1 MQESSANNKRIA
13 KNTLVLYV
21 RMLFIMAVTLY
32 TSRVVLKILGVD
44 DFGIYNV
51 VGGVV
56 AMMGL
61 LKGAMSAA
69 TTRFITFELGKGNY
83 EQLRKTYCISVVIYI
98 IICIIFVI
106 LAETIGLWFLN
117 TQMTIP
123 EGRLTAANWVYQ
135 FTILSVAI
143 EMMCQPYNAVIIS
156 HEKMSFY
163 AYVSILE
170 VTLRLLIVYFLMILP
185 YDHLTF
191 YGLLMMITSIIVC
204 MTYHFYCRCNFSEC
218 KFKIYR
224 DKGLFLKMLS
234 YSGWNLFG
242 SASSLIKGQGLN
254 ILLNIFFT
262 PAVNA
267 ARGIAFQINGA
278 ISQFSQNFYT
288 AVRPQITKYYA
299 QDDLMNM
306 FKLVLRSSKLSFYL
320 NLMLG
325 VPLIIETP
333 EIIDLWLGQEPD
345 YVVVFS
351 RLIIIISMIDAMAQ
365 PLMTT
370 IHSTGHVSL
379 YQSLVGTMNILNLPI
394 SFVFLR
400 LGYAPVVV
408 FYVSLIITTISLFVR
423 LAIVKR
429 YIPSFPVSSYV
440 IDVFCVCVLVTLI
453 SIIVPLISYYYLD
466 NSISSVLIVC
476 IISEI
481 SIISTVF
488 IFGLKGDER
497 LFVRQIV
504 KKKLLHR

>member
-32 TSRVVLKILGVD
+32 TSRVVLKTLGVD
-44 DFGIYNV
+44 DYGIYNV
-51 VGGVV
+51 IGGVV

-69 TTRFITFELGKGNY
+69 TTRFLTFELGKNDF
-83 EQLRKTYCISVVIYI
+83 EQLSKTYSISVIIYI
-98 IICIIFVI
+98 LICVVFIL

-117 TQMTIP
+117 TELTIP
-123 EGRLTAANWVYQ
+123 NERLNAANWVYQ
-135 FTILSVAI
+135 FTVISVFI
-143 EMMCQPYNAVIIS
+143 EMLTQPYNAVIIS

-170 VTLRLLIVYFLMILP
+170 VILRLLIVYFLIILP

-204 MTYHFYCRCNFSEC
+204 LTYHIYCKYKFPEC
-218 KFKIYR
+218 KFKVYR
-224 DKGLFLKMLS
+224 DKKLFLELLS

-254 ILLNIFFT
+254 ILLNMFFT

-299 QDDLMNM
+299 QDDLLNM
-306 FKLVLRSSKLSFYL
+306 FKLVIRSSKLSFYL

-333 EIIDLWLGQEPD
+333 EIIDLWLGQELD

-351 RLIIIISMIDAMAQ
+351 RLIIVISMIDAMAQ
-365 PLMTT
+365 PLMTS

-394 SFVFLR
+394 SYFFLK
-400 LGYAPVVV
+400 LGYTPVVV
-408 FYVSLIITTISLFVR
+408 FYISLIITTISLFVR
-423 LAIVKR
+423 LIIVKR

-440 IDVFCVCVLVTLI
+440 IDVFCVCILVTLI
-453 SIIVPLISYYYLD
+453 SIIVPLILYYYFD

-481 SIISTVF
+481 SIISTVY
-488 IFGLKGDER
+488 IVGLKDDER
-497 LFVRQIV
+497 KFVKQVV
-504 KKKLLHR
+504 KKKLLRQ